1 MSDPILP
8 LAVWASGT
16 NENSIP
22 ANDNA
27 LRVEAMSREVI
38 SKGVAAQPISPADGD
53 VYILPSSPTG
63 TQWGTFS
70 QNDITIYRGGTWY
83 AWAPVDGIVV
93 NIAGALEDYSGSS
106 GWSSIG
112 GGGGG
117 GSTQGKQAIYI
128 AAGAMRPSVTGGCA
142 ALEALATSANNPDL
156 LTLNFDP
163 NTDEFAQF
171 SFVMPKK
178 WNEGTISAIFHW
190 SHSATTTNFAVVWT
204 LQAVAVG
211 NDDPIAVAYG
221 TAISVTDT
229 GGTTNDLYITSETSA
244 ITVGGSPGPQEMVF
258 FRVSRD
264 ADAGG
269 DNLNVDARLH
279 GITVFVTTDADTD
292 A

>member
-38 SKGVAAQPISPADGD
+38 SKGVTTQPGSPEDGA
-53 VYILPSSPTG
+53 VYIIPPGASG
-63 TQWGTFS
+63 AQWSLFDAD
-70 QNDITIYRGGTWY
+70 DIAIYRDGNWY

-93 NIAGALEDYSGSS
+93 NIAGSMEDYSGSS
-106 GWSSIG
+106 GWSSI

-128 AAGAMRPSVTGGCA
+128 AAGAMRPSFTGGCQ
-142 ALEALATSANNPDL
+142 ALSLIATSANQPDI
-156 LTLNFDP
+156 LTLDFDF
-163 NTDEFAQF
+163 TVDEFAQF

-178 WNEGTISAIFHW
+178 WNEGNITCKFHW
-190 SHSATTTNFAVVWT
+190 SHSVTTVNFGVAWA

-211 NDDPIAVAYG
+211 NDDAIPTAYG
-221 TAISVTDT
+221 TAVSTVDT
-229 GGTTNDLYITSETSA
+229 GGTTDDLYITSESSS
-244 ITVGGSPGPQEMVF
+244 ITVGGSPGPEEMVF
-258 FRVSRD
+258 FRVYRD
-264 ADAGG
+264 TANGG
-269 DNLNVDARLH
+269 DNMGIDARLH
-279 GITVFVTTDADTD
+279 GITLYVTTNADTD